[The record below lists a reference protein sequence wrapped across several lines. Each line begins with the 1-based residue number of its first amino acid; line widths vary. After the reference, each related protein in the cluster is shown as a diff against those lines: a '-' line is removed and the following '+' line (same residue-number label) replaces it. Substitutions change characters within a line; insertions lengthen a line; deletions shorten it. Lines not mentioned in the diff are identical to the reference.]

1 MRIFQSASFRYT
13 TYTII
18 GLNIAIAVTWVFTDS
33 LRCIP
38 VHLAWTGWAQEE
50 EGKCI
55 DFVAA
60 TMVNSFV
67 NIVVDA
73 AMVLM
78 PVYEVIKLNL
88 SWRKKVAV
96 SVMFALG
103 LV

>member
-1 MRIFQSASFRYT
+1 
-13 TYTII
+13 
-18 GLNIAIAVTWVFTDS
+18 
-33 LRCIP
+33 
-38 VHLAWTGWAQEE
+38 
-50 EGKCI
+50 
-55 DFVAA
+55 
-60 TMVNSFV
+60 MVNSFV

>member
-1 MRIFQSASFRYT
+1 MRIFQSAAFRYT

-18 GLNIAIAVTWVFTDS
+18 GLNIAIAVTWVFTDA

-50 EGKCI
+50 QGKCI

-88 SWRKKVAV
+88 SWGKKLAV

>member
-1 MRIFQSASFRYT
+1 
-13 TYTII
+13 
-18 GLNIAIAVTWVFTDS
+18 
-33 LRCIP
+33 
-38 VHLAWTGWAQEE
+38 
-50 EGKCI
+50 
-55 DFVAA
+55 
-60 TMVNSFV
+60 MVNSFV

-88 SWRKKVAV
+88 SWGKKLAV